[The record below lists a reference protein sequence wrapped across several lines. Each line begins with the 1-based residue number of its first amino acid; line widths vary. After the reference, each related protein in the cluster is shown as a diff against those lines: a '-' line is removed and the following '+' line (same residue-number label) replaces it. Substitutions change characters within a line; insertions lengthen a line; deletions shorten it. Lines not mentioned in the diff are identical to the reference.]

1 MTSYLVVTR
10 AAIILWISLAVMP
23 VALVFD
29 SIEANWSAAAS
40 THEGLRGS
48 ASHRQY
54 RPQCLYPLPIRLD
67 RQLRQTRWQRH
78 ASLQ

>member
-40 THEGLRGS
+40 SCSRIVEVMADGPILKSGS
-48 ASHRQY
+48 
-54 RPQCLYPLPIRLD
+54 P
-67 RQLRQTRWQRH
+67 
-78 ASLQ
+78 